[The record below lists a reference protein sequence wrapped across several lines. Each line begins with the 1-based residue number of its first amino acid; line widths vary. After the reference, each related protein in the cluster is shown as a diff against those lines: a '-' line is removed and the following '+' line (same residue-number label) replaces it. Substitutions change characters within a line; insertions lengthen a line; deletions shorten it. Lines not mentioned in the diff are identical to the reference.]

1 MAASS
6 APTGAI
12 ISDEALARIMKLCVV
27 SVTNPHKNGGRGA
40 RKLRADEKLCEPKLP
55 ILLEVGKSV
64 TTAAQGNPEWDGK
77 VPTVKLLVATLL
89 GADVPPKRLFAAAAN
104 ACGVEQAARL
114 QNALRPTRGAMIT
127 KVRDLSKAETALERC
142 QPSDTV
148 LYRAGARAAAAR
160 RRQELR
166 YWCQKP
172 R

>member
-27 SVTNPHKNGGRGA
+27 SVSNPHKNGGRGA
-40 RKLRADEKLCEPKLP
+40 TKLRAGEKLCEPKLP
-55 ILLEVGKSV
+55 IMLEVGKSV

-89 GADVPPKRLFAAAAN
+89 GADALPKRLFAAAAG

-114 QNALRPTRGAMIT
+114 WNTLRPARGAMIT
-127 KVRDLSKAETALERC
+127 KVLDLSKAVTALERC
-142 QPSDTV
+142 QP
-148 LYRAGARAAAAR
+148 R
-160 RRQELR
+160 RHLLGRLVHT
-166 YWCQKP
+166 
-172 R
+172 